1 MAYKPPF
8 EQTTEISNL
17 CLEIAELVGML
28 HPNSELSTS
37 PTLHRKLRIR
47 TIHSSLMIEGNTLS
61 EEAVTAIMDGERVLG
76 PAKDIL
82 EVENAQHSY
91 ALAPMLAQSNR
102 DASSE
107 VFGLFMLEI
116 IHDALLPFAY
126 PDGKANIRGQQAL
139 SFFAENPT
147 ETVSEL
153 AEVLGCSKRSAER
166 IVARPRKDCL
176 PEREDG
182 TRGGRWIV

>member
-37 PTLHRKLRIR
+37 PTLHRKLRI
-47 TIHSSLMIEGNTLS
+47 
-61 EEAVTAIMDGERVLG
+61 
-76 PAKDIL
+76 P
-82 EVENAQHSY
+82 
-91 ALAPMLAQSNR
+91 
-102 DASSE
+102 SE

-147 ETVSEL
+147 GTVSEL

-176 PEREDG
+176 SEREDG

>member
-37 PTLHRKLRIR
+37 PTLHRKLRI
-47 TIHSSLMIEGNTLS
+47 
-61 EEAVTAIMDGERVLG
+61 
-76 PAKDIL
+76 P
-82 EVENAQHSY
+82 
-91 ALAPMLAQSNR
+91 
-102 DASSE
+102 SE

-116 IHDALLPFAY
+116 IHDALLPFTY

-147 ETVSEL
+147 GTVSEL

-182 TRGGRWIV
+182 TRGGR

>member
-17 CLEIAELVGML
+17 CLEIAELVEML

-61 EEAVTAIMDGERVLG
+61 EEAVTTIMDGERVLG

-107 VFGLFMLEI
+107 VFG
-116 IHDALLPFAY
+116 
-126 PDGKANIRGQQAL
+126 
-139 SFFAENPT
+139 
-147 ETVSEL
+147 
-153 AEVLGCSKRSAER
+153 CS
-166 IVARPRKDCL
+166 C
-176 PEREDG
+176 
-182 TRGGRWIV
+182 

>member
-37 PTLHRKLRIR
+37 PTLHRKLRI
-47 TIHSSLMIEGNTLS
+47 
-61 EEAVTAIMDGERVLG
+61 
-76 PAKDIL
+76 P
-82 EVENAQHSY
+82 
-91 ALAPMLAQSNR
+91 
-102 DASSE
+102 SE

-147 ETVSEL
+147 GTVSEL
-153 AEVLGCSKRSAER
+153 AEVLGCSKCSAER

-182 TRGGRWIV
+182 TRGDRWIV

>member
-107 VFGLFMLEI
+107 VFGLFMLKI

-147 ETVSEL
+147 GTVSEL